1 MNKTER
7 RFSMGWKLKQ
17 NVTSKV
23 IHLGLILGSL
33 VMLVPFAWMLL
44 TAFKTKTEAISVN
57 PFYIFPEHGWHF
69 ENFIDVW
76 NSYNFLLL
84 YKNTLIMIALRVLC
98 ACLTATLAGYAFGR
112 LKFPFKNF
120 LFALVLVQM
129 MVPSQIFIIPQYLMV
144 SKLGAMNTQ
153 FGLLLP
159 GMVTAFGTYLC
170 KQGYQTLPRSL
181 EDAAEIDGCNVAQ
194 RFLFIMFPL
203 TRSSLISL
211 GIFTAL
217 FAYKDLMWPLLV
229 APQIKATT
237 LTAALSRLQGQFG
250 NNYPQIMAGAVM
262 AVVPMI
268 ILYLIFQKQFIEG
281 IATSGGKL

>member
-1 MNKTER
+1 
-7 RFSMGWKLKQ
+7 MGWKLKQ
-17 NVTSKV
+17 KTTSGV

-33 VMLVPFAWMLL
+33 VMLVPFIWMLL

-57 PFYIFPEHGWHF
+57 PFYIFPAHGWHF

-112 LKFPFKNF
+112 LKFPSKNF

-153 FGLLLP
+153 LGLLLP
-159 GMVTAFGTYLC
+159 GIVTAFGTYLC

-181 EDAAEIDGCNVAQ
+181 EEAAEIDGCNVAQ
-194 RFLFIMFPL
+194 RFLFVMLPL
-203 TRSSLISL
+203 TRSSLVSL

-229 APQIKATT
+229 APQTQATT

-262 AVVPMI
+262 AVIPMI